1 MKLNLITVSLATLV
15 AAGAFPAHAGPQAHV
30 VCGYHHTLGDDAI
43 MMFGKA
49 NQAMWH
55 DFFGNTHTDAVSTYQ
70 TLRAQ
75 PDTTCDNK
83 ADSSGYWAPSMKL
96 PDGEI
101 VNPAYQKTYYQ
112 STNVGNIRSIH
123 SRPGWSYWQAIITVL
138 APVPQSPFYV
148 PTAKVT
154 PTR

>member
-1 MKLNLITVSLATLV
+1 MT
-15 AAGAFPAHAGPQAHV
+15 FWQHP
-30 VCGYHHTLGDDAI
+30 
-43 MMFGKA
+43 
-49 NQAMWH
+49 
-55 DFFGNTHTDAVSTYQ
+55 TDAVSTYQ

-83 ADSSGYWAPSMKL
+83 ADSSAYWAPSMKL

-101 VNPAYQKTYYQ
+101 VNPAYQKTCINPQ
-112 STNVGNIRSIH
+112 MWRNIRSIH

-138 APVPQSPFYV
+138 APVLQSPFC
-148 PTAKVT
+148 ASGKVT